1 MLRKVSSL
9 TALLSF
15 ILLLLTSVILYIVPA
30 GRVAYWADWR
40 LWGLSKTQWTGLH
53 VNLGILFLVAILFH
67 TWFNW
72 GSILAYLKNKARE
85 IRIFTPAFNISL
97 ILVIAFTIG
106 TYAQIPPFSTLI
118 DISETI
124 KENAGRYYGEPP
136 YGHAELSSL
145 KSFTQKTGI
154 DMEKAMERLR
164 AAKITFSGEN
174 QTLLEIAKNSGLS
187 PKELF
192 LIMQPE
198 SERPKGVLPKEPP
211 AGMGKKPLA
220 DLCREFSLDSEKV
233 IGLLAR
239 EKINAT
245 AEMSIREIAEG
256 SGKDAFEV
264 YDIIRNGLMKK
275 DPVSAPAIK

>member
-67 TWFNW
+67 IWFNW
-72 GSILAYLKNKARE
+72 NSILAYLKNKARE

-97 ILVIAFTIG
+97 ILVVAFTIG

-118 DISETI
+118 DISEAI
-124 KENAGRYYGEPP
+124 KENAGRHYGEPP

-154 DMEKAMERLR
+154 DLEKAMERLR

-174 QTLLEIAKNSGLS
+174 QTLLDIAKNSALS

-198 SERPKGVLPKEPP
+198 NERPKGALPKEPP
-211 AGMGKKPLA
+211 GGLGKKPLA
-220 DLCREFSLDSEKV
+220 DLCREFSLDCEAV
-233 IGLLAR
+233 LGLLAK
-239 EKINAT
+239 EKIAAT
-245 AEMSIREIAEG
+245 AEMSLREIAEG
-256 SGKDAFEV
+256 AGKDAFEV
-264 YDIIRNGLMKK
+264 YDIIRNGLMK
-275 DPVSAPAIK
+275 SAE